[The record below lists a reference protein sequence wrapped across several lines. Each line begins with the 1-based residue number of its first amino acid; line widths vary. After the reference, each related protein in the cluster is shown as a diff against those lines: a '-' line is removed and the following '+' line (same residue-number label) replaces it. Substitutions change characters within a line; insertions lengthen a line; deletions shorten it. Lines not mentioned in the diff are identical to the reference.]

1 MRTFNIILVT
11 MFLTACGG
19 GMNHSAHMGMA
30 VATPD
35 LATTPVAQ
43 SNGIAIRDPW
53 ARQGTNGDNSA
64 AYLVITNATS
74 ADTLLSATGDVATS
88 VELHTVI
95 NENGM
100 MQMIPAEGGVPV
112 DANGIQSLKPGSFH
126 IMLIGLRKDLKSGDS
141 FPLTL
146 TFANAGPIN
155 VMFEVR

>member
-1 MRTFNIILVT
+1 MRTFSIILVT
-11 MFLTACGG
+11 LFLTACGG
-19 GMNHSAHMGMA
+19 GMNHNAQMGMA

-35 LATTPVAQ
+35 LAAQPVAE

-53 ARQGTNGDNSA
+53 ARQGTNGNNSA

-112 DANGIQSLKPGSFH
+112 DANGMQTLKPGSFH

-146 TFANAGPIN
+146 TFANAGPID

>member
-1 MRTFNIILVT
+1 MRTLSIIVLT
-11 MFLTACGG
+11 LFLTACGG
-19 GMNHSAHMGMA
+19 MQHSGQMGMA

-35 LATTPVAQ
+35 LAVTPVSQ

-64 AYLVITNATS
+64 AYLVISNASTS
-74 ADTLLSATGDVATS
+74 DTLLSATGDVATS
-88 VELHTVI
+88 VELHTVV

-100 MQMIPAEGGVPV
+100 MQMIPAEGGVPL
-112 DANGIQSLKPGSFH
+112 DANGMQTLKPGSFH

-146 TFANAGPIN
+146 TFANAGPID

>member
-19 GMNHSAHMGMA
+19 GMNHSAHMGMG

-64 AYLVITNATS
+64 AYLVITNAAS

-88 VELHTVI
+88 VELHTVV

>member
-1 MRTFNIILVT
+1 
-11 MFLTACGG
+11 
-19 GMNHSAHMGMA
+19 MGMA

-88 VELHTVI
+88 VELHTVV

>member
-1 MRTFNIILVT
+1 MRTFSIILVT
-11 MFLTACGG
+11 LFLTACGG
-19 GMNHSAHMGMA
+19 MQHNVQMGMA
-30 VATPD
+30 VPTPD
-35 LATTPVAQ
+35 LAAPPAAE

-64 AYLVITNATS
+64 AYMAITNATTT
-74 ADTLLSATGDVATS
+74 DTLVSAAGDIATS
-88 VELHTVI
+88 IELHTVV

-112 DANGIQSLKPGSFH
+112 DANGMQILKPGSFH

-146 TFANAGPIN
+146 TFANAGPID